1 MTFRITL
8 FNDTDSIEINEMDG
22 LRDAVIKLDRD
33 DNFHSLVQFF
43 EGAFIFYGEG
53 NYVNGG
59 FHFIKQT
66 EIDFGPDADLRA
78 LIEIAPD
85 DETFSTLHDG
95 QFKLSDLE
103 EMPDNKIKV
112 PIIRDD
118 FWAKFI
124 SRWDT
129 PVNIQSTTDLDNQI
143 CNASEAISLQLSSQI
158 INKTTRYEGS
168 EDIGGYDFAGGEMGE
183 AGGDPGT
190 VDEVIVLWT
199 QGTTILEISE
209 IKDSYE
215 ILTAFQETEPIIEII
230 SVLEESGE
238 ATLTW
243 KFRFQFNFELI
254 YNPASSASTTIY
266 FVRSDTELYYRI
278 NDGALQLLQL
288 TGDEDI
294 VPTQTLVGGIPELVN
309 ASLNIE
315 TQGSEVLNISVGD
328 SIYFYA
334 KHTITF
340 RYTKGDESFDE
351 STWVSRSVEG
361 SILEFSGSGEDPFVN
376 IAFKSIFRETDAAGF
391 LLHDVGGAIIDRITG
406 TEEKFYSEFLGSE
419 QTLYKQYDE
428 DGCQWTNA
436 LTRGL
441 QLRQYTLA
449 EKPFSI
455 SFKKWW
461 DGANPILNLGLGYE
475 DINGEQVI
483 RVEEKSHFYN
493 QSSGTSYDF
502 SFVRDIVRKY
512 DNDRIFNK
520 VEIGYARWESEDIS
534 GIDDPQSKRI
544 YASRFKKIGQAI
556 TLLSE
561 FIGASLAIETTRRTT
576 REKSAD
582 YKYDNEIFII
592 SINPTEI
599 EESPATSPDVITFAP
614 ELDENFSSVTGLLNS
629 ETRYNIRHSVAHM
642 FLRWKS
648 YLQGCLQSYIG
659 SVFKFTSGQGN
670 FDMASTMDLDCDVA
684 YNEGAE
690 LVEDQDFVVDTE
702 IFHLCN
708 LYEFTAPLDYEDFE
722 SIVAN
727 RKIPVGLSQSGTDHM
742 PMFIKTLSYKVAHGE
757 VTIQAWP
764 TEFFDIQV
772 QDDAVAT
779 QECFAMP
786 GACEDGITDD
796 NGIQIVDENGICIT
810 A

>member
-8 FNDTDSIEINEMDG
+8 FNDTDSIEINEPDG

-53 NYVNGG
+53 NFVNGG

-85 DETFSTLHDG
+85 DETFSVLHDG

-124 SRWDT
+124 SRLDT
-129 PVNIQSTTDLDNQI
+129 PVNIQSPTNLDNDPCDAQ
-143 CNASEAISLQLSSQI
+143 EAISLQLSSQVVKYSTI
-158 INKTTRYEGS
+158 GRLRDSYFYGPFFVPF
-168 EDIGGYDFAGGEMGE
+168 DIKDYLQIDWDEYDL
-183 AGGDPGT
+183 
-190 VDEVIVLWT
+190 DEV
-199 QGTTILEISE
+199 TTKYTYPI
-209 IKDSYE
+209 
-215 ILTAFQETEPIIEII
+215 AF
-230 SVLEESGE
+230 
-238 ATLTW
+238 
-243 KFRFQFNFELI
+243 
-254 YNPASSASTTIY
+254 
-266 FVRSDTELYYRI
+266 
-278 NDGALQLLQL
+278 ND
-288 TGDEDI
+288 
-294 VPTQTLVGGIPELVN
+294 
-309 ASLNIE
+309 
-315 TQGSEVLNISVGD
+315 
-328 SIYFYA
+328 
-334 KHTITF
+334 
-340 RYTKGDESFDE
+340 
-351 STWVSRSVEG
+351 
-361 SILEFSGSGEDPFVN
+361 EDPFEKYSVEYAGEYYLKIRLYMTHASVTIGGLGAITFDGWYDLTRSGPDIEVELLVN
-376 IAFKSIFRETDAAGF
+376 NQASGLIFTQTDLGTDGTDGYSMFFLEGTLTLKAHDKITIRGRVITSSLFFPMLLGVNTENTGELVHEILAPPSEPIPPDFPSGLTDDNEFTIIALTIFPETNAPSF
-391 LLHDVGGAIIDRITG
+391 LLHDVAGAIIDRITG

-419 QTLYKQYDE
+419 KTLYKQYDE

-441 QLRQYTLA
+441 QLRQYTLS

-461 DGANPILNLGLGYE
+461 DGANPILNIGLGYE
-475 DINGEQVI
+475 EINGEQVI

-493 QSSGTSYDF
+493 QSSGTSFDF
-502 SFVRDIVRKY
+502 SNVRDIVRKY

-544 YASRFKKIGQAI
+544 YASRFKKIGQTI

-561 FIGASLAIETTRRTT
+561 FIAASLAIETTRRTT

-582 YKYDNEIFII
+582 YKYDNEFFLI

-599 EESPATSPDVITFAP
+599 EESPATSPDVVTFQP
-614 ELDENFSSVTGLLNS
+614 ELDENFSSITGLLNS
-629 ETRYNIRHSVAHM
+629 ETRYNIRHSVARM
-642 FLRWKS
+642 FLRWKD

-684 YNEGAE
+684 YNAGAE
-690 LVEDQDFVVDTE
+690 VVEDQDFIVTDE

-708 LYEFTAPLDYEDFE
+708 LYEFTAPLEYEDFE
-722 SIVAN
+722 TIVAN
-727 RKIPVGLSQSGTDHM
+727 RKLPIGLSQSGTAHT
-742 PMFIKTLSYKVAHGE
+742 PMFIKSLSYKVAHGE

-796 NGIQIVDENGICIT
+796 NGIQIVDENGICII